1 MGFEERYRGMLDK
14 AITGLQIVCM
24 LAIMVRGFTFLLSG
38 FHPPQF
44 VALVYTAIG
53 AITVY
58 LLLAG
63 VDRVVA

>member
-1 MGFEERYRGMLDK
+1 MLDK
-14 AITGLQIVCM
+14 AITGLQIVCL
-24 LAIMVRGFTFLLSG
+24 LAIMTRGVAFLLSG

-53 AITVY
+53 AVTVY

>member
-1 MGFEERYRGMLDK
+1 
-14 AITGLQIVCM
+14 
-24 LAIMVRGFTFLLSG
+24 MVRGITFLLSG

-53 AITVY
+53 AVTIY

-63 VDRVVA
+63 VDRVIA

>member
-1 MGFEERYRGMLDK
+1 MGFEERYGGMLDK

-38 FHPPQF
+38 MQAPQF
-44 VALVYTAIG
+44 VTLMWTAIG
-53 AITVY
+53 ACSAY